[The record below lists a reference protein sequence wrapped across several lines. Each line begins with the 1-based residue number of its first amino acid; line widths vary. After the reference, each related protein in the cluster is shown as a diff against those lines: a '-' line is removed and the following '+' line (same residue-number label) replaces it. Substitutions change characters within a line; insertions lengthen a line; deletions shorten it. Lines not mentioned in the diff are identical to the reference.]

1 MTPDL
6 ADTLEFQLR
15 AVGERHTFFVSGQ
28 PVPKQS
34 FRKTKTGGYTDP
46 KVTAWEYTVGYK
58 AKEII
63 KDPLKGN
70 VSVKMFFY
78 LADNR
83 VVDLDNLSKA
93 VLDGLKGIAFGDDC
107 KVTRLL
113 LTKSVCKDN
122 PGVLIALTEIE
133 QYLERSEG

>member
-1 MTPDL
+1 MT
-6 ADTLEFQLR
+6 EHVR
-15 AVGERHTFFVSGQ
+15 FFVSGQ

-34 FRKTKTGGYTDP
+34 FRKTKTGGYTDQ
-46 KVTAWEYTVGYK
+46 KVTAWQDTVGYT

-70 VSVKMFFY
+70 VSVMMYFY

-83 VVDLDNLSKA
+83 VVDLDNLSKG
-93 VLDGLKGIAFGDDC
+93 VLDGLKGIAFGDDS

-113 LTKSVCKDN
+113 LTKEVCKDN

-133 QYLERSEG
+133 KAGK

>member
-6 ADTLEFQLR
+6 ADTLR
-15 AVGERHTFFVSGQ
+15 ADKITFFVSGQ

-34 FRKTKTGGYTDP
+34 FRKTTTGGYTDP
-46 KVTAWEYTVGYK
+46 KVTAWQDTVGYK

-63 KDPLKGN
+63 KAPLKGK
-70 VSVKMFFY
+70 VRVKMFFY

-107 KVTRLL
+107 MVTRLL
-113 LTKSVCKDN
+113 LTKEVRKDN
-122 PGVLIALTEIE
+122 PGVLIALSEIE